1 MVSLSLLYVWMDSYI
16 DKCEFVSLPQC
27 EIQYMDMIREQGEYC
42 TLTYKII
49 RISFKAIYTG
59 IVAGLMK
66 GMCVAFLRLVL
77 SMCIDVSQ
85 V

>member
-1 MVSLSLLYVWMDSYI
+1 MYIVSLSL
-16 DKCEFVSLPQC
+16 PQDT
-27 EIQYMDMIREQGEYC
+27 IQYMDMIHKQGEYC

-49 RISFKAIYTG
+49 RISLKAIYTG